1 MSDQLAAN
9 PVRVGL
15 IGVGYW
21 GARMAEAA
29 KIAPQIR
36 ITHCYSRTEAD
47 RTAFAAKYGYQA
59 ASSYE
64 EILEAPEIEG
74 VLLITPNRSHRAQIL
89 AAVEH
94 GKHIFV
100 DKPITATLEEG
111 VEVVRAVGKAGL
123 VLATDHEARCERPF
137 HRLKEMIEAGAL
149 GRLLMADANIS
160 TSTGLRTQ
168 VHEWRA
174 DRSEVPGGAL
184 LQIGIHMIDSMQ
196 YLLGPIAR
204 VYGWQRHRFIPAA
217 IDDMTVTLL
226 EFENGMYGYLGSGY
240 ASSPSIWMRVY
251 GDAAVAVYDRF
262 TGLTATGSPVGSTSA
277 SWTTPPSSYADPIE
291 PIADLLTDFAVAVR
305 TGRSP
310 EVGGD
315 AALRALA
322 VVLAA
327 VQSNRTGKAVNVD
340 DLLRTA
346 GA

>member
-1 MSDQLAAN
+1 MDTDIAAN

-21 GARMAEAA
+21 GARVAEAA
-29 KIAPQIR
+29 RIAPEIR
-36 ITHCYSRTEAD
+36 ITHCYARTEAD
-47 RTAFAAKYGYQA
+47 RNAFAARYGYQA
-59 ASSYE
+59 ASSYQ
-64 EILEAPEIEG
+64 EILENPEIEG
-74 VLLITPNRSHRAQIL
+74 VLLITPNRSHRQQIL

-111 VEVVRAVGKAGL
+111 VEVVRAVERSGL
-123 VLATDHEARCERPF
+123 VLATDHEARCEKPVR
-137 HRLKEMIEAGAL
+137 RLKEMLDAGAL

-168 VHEWRA
+168 IHEWRA

-184 LQIGIHMIDSMQ
+184 IQIGIHLVDSMQ
-196 YLLGPIAR
+196 YLLGPIVR
-204 VYGWQRHRFIPAA
+204 VQGWQRHRYIPAA

-226 EFENGMYGYLGSGY
+226 EFANGMYGYLGSGY
-240 ASSPSIWMRVY
+240 ASAPSIWMRVY

-262 TGLTATGSPVGSTSA
+262 AGLSATGLPVGSPAA
-277 SWTTPPSSYADPIE
+277 SWTTPPTTYVDPIL
-291 PIADLLTDFAVAVR
+291 PIAELLTDFAAAVR
-305 TGRSP
+305 TGKTP
-310 EVGGD
+310 EVGGRP
-315 AALRALA
+315 ALRALA

-327 VQSNRTGKAVNVD
+327 VQSNQTGRAVNVD
-340 DLLRTA
+340 ELLRTA